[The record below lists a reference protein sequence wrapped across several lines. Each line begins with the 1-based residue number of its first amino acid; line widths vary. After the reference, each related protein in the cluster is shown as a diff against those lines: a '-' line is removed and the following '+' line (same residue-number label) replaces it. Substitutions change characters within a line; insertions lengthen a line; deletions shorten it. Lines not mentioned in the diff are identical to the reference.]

1 MQESNVGLLGLLL
14 TGRGVPVLRVP
25 IGAGEYSVSNSSD
38 ILRVL
43 HGLAIPNG
51 TSAFLEADKEKL
63 KLESKLDRCAHQR
76 YLSQIPARLIHPSVF
91 FFVIIEVFFLGYF
104 DPINFILYH
113 S

>member
-1 MQESNVGLLGLLL
+1 MQESNVGVLGLLL

-25 IGAGEYSVSNSSD
+25 TGAGEYSISNSSD

-63 KLESKLDRCAHQR
+63 ELESKLDRCAHQC
-76 YLSQIPARLIHPSVF
+76 LF
-91 FFVIIEVFFLGYF
+91 FQ
-104 DPINFILYH
+104 N
-113 S
+113 